1 MLAVPDLGWPLAF
14 DETDAFAQGLLALK
28 QNQFDL
34 ALKQLTVAEEQHPLD
49 PSVRNFRGIALA
61 RLGRSSEA
69 EAEYDESIR
78 LDPRQPE
85 PYRNLGYLAWT
96 MHRLEEA
103 DKALHTALN
112 LAPENRFTRYYLGRV
127 ELDEQ
132 QYASAVH
139 DLEYASDLW
148 PEDPEF
154 LLTLATAE
162 LSVLSEGRAGK
173 ALAKTGELR
182 LNAAQTVRYGSLLL
196 ANEPDRGIEVFRRLA
211 IERGDGAPW
220 AEFDLAVA
228 LLVAHRPVDAIPQAE
243 GLAHRESPLQASAW
257 TLLGIAEARADNPDQ
272 AVAAFREAARLAP
285 GDEDR
290 WLDLTRELMAR
301 GRYDDALDAVR
312 QGLASDHDSYALRL
326 RLGAVCLRSGRY
338 AEAEGVFRDL
348 IAHGEPLATTY
359 IGLAQV
365 LLRTG
370 RAAEAVDE
378 VRQGRQRLGDSMVLA
393 YFQGIALDR
402 AGKPEDSEQAFR
414 EAVRLAPGS
423 AEARLALGKS
433 ELRLRHVEPAI
444 ADLKQALLLDPPNR
458 QAKRLLAQA
467 FAMQHNPVEAA
478 RHADEARPEPIP
490 YEILKEDDF
499 VLPPWQYP
507 AASEP

>member
-1 MLAVPDLGWPLAF
+1 LPGFWPLAS
-14 DETDAFAQGLLALK
+14 DGPDAFAQGLLALK

-34 ALKQLTVAEEQHPLD
+34 ALMEFTAAEEQHPSD
-49 PSVRNFRGIALA
+49 ARIRNFRGIALA
-61 RLGRSSEA
+61 RLGRSAEA

-85 PYRNLGYLAWT
+85 AYRNLGYLAWT
-96 MHRLEEA
+96 MHRLPQA
-103 DKALHTALN
+103 DKALHAALN
-112 LAPENRFTRYYLGRV
+112 LAPEDHFTRYYLGRV

-132 QYASAVH
+132 QYASAVD
-139 DLEYASDLW
+139 DLEYDSELW

-154 LLTLATAE
+154 VLTLAAAE
-162 LSVLSEGRAGK
+162 STLHGEGRSGT
-173 ALAKTGELR
+173 ALARAGRLR

-196 ANEPDRGIEVFRRLA
+196 ANEPDRGIEVFRKLA
-211 IERGDGAPW
+211 NEHGDGAPW

-228 LLVAHRPVDAIPQAE
+228 LLVAHRPADAIPHAE
-243 GLAHRESPLQASAW
+243 RLARSESAIQASAW
-257 TLLGIAEARADNPDQ
+257 TLLGIAEARADNPDR

-285 GDEDR
+285 SDEDR

-301 GRYDDALDAVR
+301 RQYDDALEAVR
-312 QGLASDHDSYALRL
+312 QGLASNPDSYALRL
-326 RLGAVCLRSGRY
+326 RLGAVDLRSGRY
-338 AEAEGVFRDL
+338 SEAEGIFRDL

-359 IGLAQV
+359 VGLAQV

-378 VRQGRQRLGDSMVLA
+378 LRQGRQRLGDNMVLA

-423 AEARLALGKS
+423 AEAYLALGKS

-444 ADLKQALLLDPPNR
+444 ADLKQVLVLDPPNR

-467 FAMQHNPVEAA
+467 FAMQHNPLEAA
-478 RHADEARPEPIP
+478 RYANDARPEPIP
-490 YEILKEDDF
+490 DQILKEDDF

-507 AASEP
+507 GKT